1 MVETVKVASS
11 CHLRVGGV
19 DQEELLLLLDDEG
32 VCASAGAACASGAI
46 EPSHVLLAMGFSAAE
61 ARTAIRL
68 SLGYTTTDDDVDHV
82 LAVMP
87 KVVERLRA

>member
-1 MVETVKVASS
+1 MACS
-11 CHLRVGGV
+11 CHLLVGGV
-19 DQEELLLLLDDEG
+19 DQEELLVLLDDEG

-46 EPSHVLLAMGFSAAE
+46 EPSHVLLAMGLCPGSRPSPRVRF
-61 ARTAIRL
+61 
-68 SLGYTTTDDDVDHV
+68 SLGYTTTDDEIDHV